1 MQAFSNNIRTELAAA
16 ITSSATTVVV
26 MDTAGMPTLNAG
38 DTFKITV
45 ENGNKTAVEIM
56 VVTGVVGNTLTVV
69 RGQEGTVASAFDAL
83 SVVEM
88 RLTAG
93 WVNQTE
99 AKLSTIETG
108 AQVNTVTPTNAV
120 GLTNKTL
127 DDISNNVGANR
138 VHYKVKN
145 MTGST
150 LANGTVVKVAGY
162 EAGEETIRVAPTTS
176 TGDVAIGIVH
186 GSIAQGDVGLVVNTG
201 VATGVN
207 TTGYTTGSML
217 YQNGS
222 GGLTHTKPTT
232 GTYQA
237 VAVPLNSKT
246 DGALL
251 VEFTEPNPVNWDGRY
266 YTETEVNNLLS
277 GKQAT
282 ITGAATT
289 ITSSNLTASM
299 ALVSDA
305 SGKVAAHGTVSA
317 TELGYLDGVT
327 SSVQTQLNSKEPTIT
342 TLPVSKGGT
351 GVGTLTG
358 LVKGNGTS
366 AMTAAVAGTDY
377 VIPSG
382 SITGNAATATKLAT
396 ARTIN
401 GVSFDGTANIT
412 ISDATKAPL
421 ASPALTGTPTAP
433 TAAVGTNDDQV
444 ATTAFVHANSVII
457 TGDQTI
463 AGVKT
468 FSSSPIV
475 PTATTAT
482 QAINS
487 NSIFGFKNYIING
500 GFDVWQRGTSQTT
513 GSYGSDDRWA
523 NNNAGS
529 TKIHSQVACTDT
541 ERALFNAQ
549 AFSRTVV
556 NSVAG
561 AGNNTLKTQCIEDV
575 TKLAGKTVTL
585 SFWVKADS
593 NKNIAVE
600 FIQRFGTGGSP
611 SAEVT
616 GIGSQLVAL
625 TTAWQKK
632 TVTVTLPSI
641 VGKTLGTE
649 GVHTTSTLVVFW
661 LDAGSAYNSRT
672 ANLGQQ
678 SGTFDIAQVQLE
690 EGSVATPFEQRP
702 YGLELSLCQR
712 YYEVVF
718 LNRLT
723 GTTYKFN
730 GDTSSNPV
738 AFATTKRVVPTIN
751 LPPTFISV
759 IAVSNTGTGT
769 GLSSAYQGFRA
780 TVHNVSV
787 DSIGN
792 SAFIGDVIGGGDV
805 FVWGEQAVRTIEASA
820 EL

>member
-1 MQAFSNNIRTELAAA
+1 MQVFSNNIRTELAAA

-26 MDTAGMPTLNAG
+26 MDAAGMPTLNAG

-56 VVTGVVGNTLTVV
+56 VVTEVVGNTLTVV

-162 EAGEETIRVAPTTS
+162 EAGEETVKVAPTTS

-207 TTGYTTGSML
+207 TTGYTAGSML

-222 GGLTHTKPTT
+222 GGLTHIKPTT

-401 GVSFDGTANIT
+401 GVSFDGTVNIT
-412 ISDATKAPL
+412 INDATKAPL

-433 TAAVGTNDDQV
+433 TAAVGTNNNQV

-475 PTATTAT
+475 PTATTVT

-487 NSIFGFKNYIING
+487 NSIFGFKNHIING
-500 GFDVWQRGTSQTT
+500 NFDIWQRGTSQTT
-513 GSYGSDDRWA
+513 HGYGSDDRWS
-523 NNNAGS
+523 NNNNTVGS
-529 TKIHSQVACTDT
+529 TKTHSREACTDT
-541 ERALFNAQ
+541 ERALFNAPS
-549 AFSRTVV
+549 FSRTVV
-556 NSVAG
+556 SSVAG
-561 AGNNTLKTQCIEDV
+561 ASSYVLKTQHIEDV

-585 SFWVKADS
+585 SFWAKADS
-593 NKNIAVE
+593 NKNIAIE
-600 FIQRFGTGGSP
+600 FRQRFGTGGTP
-611 SAEVT
+611 STDVL
-616 GIGSQLVAL
+616 GIGPQLVEL
-625 TTAWQKK
+625 TTTWQKK
-632 TVTVTLPSI
+632 TITVTLPSI
-641 VGKTLGTE
+641 VGKTLGTD
-649 GVHTTSTLVVFW
+649 GLHTTALALYFW
-661 LDAGSAYNSRT
+661 FDAGHLYNSRT

-702 YGLELSLCQR
+702 YALELSLCQR
-712 YYEVVF
+712 YFEVVSVNK
-718 LNRLT
+718 LVGVT
-723 GTTYKFN
+723 HTN
-730 GDTSSNPV
+730 GDTRCSSIK
-738 AFATTKRVVPTIN
+738 FATKRVLPSVYPSLLDISIIAVGGNNPTN
-751 LPPTFISV
+751 LLGTLYAPTVTLESV
-759 IAVSNTGTGT
+759 TWTNMGNVDNIFAIAGNPVNLAWGENSSRNIAVS
-769 GLSSAYQGFRA
+769 
-780 TVHNVSV
+780 
-787 DSIGN
+787 
-792 SAFIGDVIGGGDV
+792 
-805 FVWGEQAVRTIEASA
+805 A